1 MRCVAG
7 LGVVA
12 TVFVCATAPA
22 MAKRTIGVPYI
33 QAHRG
38 GSIVDGKPTYP
49 ENTMPAFRH
58 SAKQGFVLEM
68 DVKLTKDG
76 VPVIMHDATL
86 DRTTDCKGLV
96 ADTSLA
102 QLRRCR
108 VDILGTEGNSV
119 HVKPSSSRAAG
130 IPTLAHV
137 LDFIR
142 RKRAQASIEIK
153 NVPTDPDFDNT
164 GQFATIVSQ
173 AILRSRVPQSRLII
187 ESFYPPD
194 LYVAQGI
201 LPSAEFSYLTLSA
214 LNDVGITVAASHDI
228 QWVSPQWPVNAAYVA
243 NAHAQGREIVPY
255 TVDKRPDLVQ
265 AASEGVDAIL
275 TNDPTRARRVLHR
288 TAPKA
293 PPISPPP
300 TKRQCHATRA
310 RLHTRPIKNL
320 NPAKGAPRIFAMQ
333 FKQEIGNVTTYRAF
347 RKKIECMIRQYVVPH
362 LARHRPNVVAFNE
375 DVGLM
380 TLGTGS
386 RGAVARETIAHPDS
400 VPSCEGKPAPCVA
413 ALALG
418 QVTAAYG
425 QEVAAYRARFPDM
438 GGIAQSFVAPTDT
451 FARGWMQT
459 FSDMARRYHIYILG
473 SNTQAPFRESRD
485 PSEIQTFHDPDLPTP
500 RSVYVATGPQVY
512 NQVFMWGPH
521 TVDREGP
528 VPLKN
533 VVATNQKVP
542 VTPFEE
548 TLQVS
553 NGPTSGPDGRA
564 NLQPFHVPHSQ
575 ARIGFAT
582 SLPAFQFGYDYG
594 KPPPAALPC
603 TNIATYYMRCL
614 SKLGANVVIQDE
626 ANDGRWAGTGGQGAW
641 QPLEWMGSS
650 WRDVT
655 DPGVHI
661 KYNVT
666 PFMVGNL
673 ADLVFDGQS
682 SIAQSRPAHGKGC
695 SYIGN
700 RRFMPKPPESDPH
713 KFRAYAG
720 RKRQF
725 IAMAPWVVRGSR
737 DRDRLRGIA
746 ADLAPGSGSSIEN
759 DYLETAIIADLPFP
773 PARHRE
779 ACVRGR
785 RVDVT
790 KQGK

>member
-1 MRCVAG
+1 MRRLATLGMVAAALACLAG
-7 LGVVA
+7 STEA
-12 TVFVCATAPA
+12 
-22 MAKRTIGVPYI
+22 RTIGTPYI

-58 SAKQGFVLEM
+58 SAKLGFVLEM
-68 DVKLTKDG
+68 DAKLTKDG
-76 VPVIMHDATL
+76 VPVILHDATL
-86 DRTTDCKGLV
+86 DRTTNCAGLV
-96 ADTSLA
+96 ADKTIK
-102 QLRRCR
+102 QLRGCR
-108 VDILGTEGNSV
+108 VDILGTEGDSV
-119 HVKPSSSRAAG
+119 HVNPNGPRAAA

-137 LDFIR
+137 LEFIR
-142 RKRAQASIEIK
+142 KKRARASIEIK
-153 NVPTDPDFDNT
+153 NVPTDPDFDKT
-164 GQFATIVSQ
+164 DRFATIVSKT
-173 AILRSRVPQSRLII
+173 ILRSRVPQSRLII
-187 ESFYPPD
+187 QSFWPPN
-194 LYVAQGI
+194 LTVAEPI
-201 LPSAEFSYLTLSA
+201 LPLAEFSFLTTAAGNPSGPAVAKA
-214 LNDVGITVAASHDI
+214 LGA
-228 QWVSPQWPVNAAYVA
+228 QWVSPQWPVDAAYVA
-243 NAHAQGREIVPY
+243 DAHAQGREVVPY
-255 TVDKRPDLVQ
+255 TIDKRAEIVE
-265 AASEGVDAIL
+265 AADGGVDAII
-275 TNDPTRARRVLHR
+275 TNDPTRARRVLHG

-293 PPISPPP
+293 PAMPSPP
-300 TKRQCHATRA
+300 TRRQCRATNA
-310 RLHTRPIKNL
+310 RLHTRPIRNL
-320 NPAKGAPRIFAMQ
+320 DPTKGAPRVFAMQ
-333 FKQEIGNVTTYRAF
+333 FKQEIRNVTTYGAF
-347 RKKIECMIRQYVVPH
+347 RKKIECMIREYVVPH

-386 RGAVARETIAHPDS
+386 RGAVARQTIGHPGS

-425 QEVAAYRARFPDM
+425 QQVAAYRARFPEM
-438 GGIAQSFVAPTDT
+438 GGVAQSFVAPTDT

-485 PSEIQTFHDPDLPTP
+485 PSEIQTFRDPDTPTP
-500 RSVYVATGPQVY
+500 KSVYVATDPQVY

-521 TVDREGP
+521 TVNREGP
-528 VPLKN
+528 LPLQN
-533 VVATNQKVP
+533 VVATNRKVP

-553 NGPTSGPDGRA
+553 NGPNSGPDGRA
-564 NLQPFHVPHSQ
+564 NLRPFHLPHTR
-575 ARIGFAT
+575 AKIGFAT

-594 KPPPAALPC
+594 KPPPDTPPC
-603 TNIATYYMRCL
+603 TDIAAYYMRCL
-614 SKLGANVVIQDE
+614 SKLGTNVVIQDE

-655 DPGVHI
+655 DDGVHI

-682 SIAQSRPAHGKGC
+682 SIAQRRRARGRGC
-695 SYIGN
+695 TYVGN
-700 RRFMPKPPESDPH
+700 RRFMPDAPENDPQ

-725 IAMAPWVVRGSR
+725 LALAPWVVPGSS
-737 DRDRLRGIA
+737 DRDRLRSVA
-746 ADLAPGSGSSIEN
+746 ADLAPGSGSRFEN
-759 DYLETAIIADLPFP
+759 DYLETALIADLPFP
-773 PARHRE
+773 PKRHRP
-779 ACVRGR
+779 ACIRGVRVNVR
-785 RVDVT
+785 
-790 KQGK
+790 K